1 MDTSET
7 SPIWSFMAI
16 FTILVSCGQAY
27 TRDKKG
33 VGLLK
38 EVIGFLEGKHNEDG
52 KKVGRGIFDNDD
64 GSVAE
69 FWDGIPLKLFSVVFN
84 SIMNDW
90 TKIFELMNFDEK
102 VKKYYEWVYH
112 AGFTDGDG
120 CISGN
125 LTTRGHKANL
135 SMAIGKHTSYH
146 QLLVEYWKF
155 KSTKRQA
162 KRTVSKS
169 FLADK
174 VFVAAFANGLV
185 LKQEQFRTVIDIAG
199 VTKAG
204 ASSKNGQSNATLINS
219 STKLVQSELLS
230 HLNYSHGNHYMI
242 NYFRKL
248 FSDMIEFE
256 KNQYNNAIN
265 VPLTFL
271 MYVAGLIGA
280 DGGVGYG
287 HDCCRIEIYQ
297 SCLPYLLALAEAI
310 HEVMGFDEPVK
321 VQECTPSIDKQS
333 ANSRGKF
340 RIMFTKKQSIQ
351 LLLTVGALD
360 YNRRS
365 QHTVA
370 LVAALVDYMGDAV
383 PEKKKVR
390 EFLHDLLRLI
400 RVFFPSKGWRWTL
413 INALGH
419 IIHVFWHLPCP

>member
-1 MDTSET
+1 
-7 SPIWSFMAI
+7 MA
-16 FTILVSCGQAY
+16 
-27 TRDKKG
+27 
-33 VGLLK
+33 
-38 EVIGFLEGKHNEDG
+38 
-52 KKVGRGIFDNDD
+52 
-64 GSVAE
+64 
-69 FWDGIPLKLFSVVFN
+69 
-84 SIMNDW
+84 
-90 TKIFELMNFDEK
+90 
-102 VKKYYEWVYH
+102 
-112 AGFTDGDG
+112 
-120 CISGN
+120 
-125 LTTRGHKANL
+125 
-135 SMAIGKHTSYH
+135 
-146 QLLVEYWKF
+146 
-155 KSTKRQA
+155 
-162 KRTVSKS
+162 
-169 FLADK
+169 
-174 VFVAAFANGLV
+174 
-185 LKQEQFRTVIDIAG
+185 
-199 VTKAG
+199 
-204 ASSKNGQSNATLINS
+204 
-219 STKLVQSELLS
+219 
-230 HLNYSHGNHYMI
+230 I

-287 HDCCRIEIYQ
+287 SDCCRIEIYQ

-321 VQECTPSIDKQS
+321 VQEYTDSIDKQS

-340 RIMFTKKQSIQ
+340 RIRFTKKQSIQ

-400 RVFFPSKGWRWTL
+400 RIFFPSKGWRWTL

-419 IIHVFWHLPCP
+419 IIHVFWNMPCPQGP